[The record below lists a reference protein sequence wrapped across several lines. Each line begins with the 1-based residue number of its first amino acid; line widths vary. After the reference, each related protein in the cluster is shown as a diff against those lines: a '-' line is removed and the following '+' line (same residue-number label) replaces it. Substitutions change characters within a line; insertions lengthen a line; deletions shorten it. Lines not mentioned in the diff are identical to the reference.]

1 MNAECIKKIVLQ
13 CIQLLIKML
22 FLLVVSVKLSLQICL
37 GTFGSGMT
45 GVSFFIDKNTEITL
59 KGKKFKV
66 NQ

>member
-1 MNAECIKKIVLQ
+1 MYSTFDKDAL
-13 CIQLLIKML
+13 
-22 FLLVVSVKLSLQICL
+22 LLVVSVKLSLQICL

>member
-1 MNAECIKKIVLQ
+1 MYSTFDKDAL
-13 CIQLLIKML
+13 
-22 FLLVVSVKLSLQICL
+22 LLVVSVKLSLQICL

-45 GVSFFIDKNTEITL
+45 GVSFFIDKKMEITL